1 MATTSPQQ
9 AAVNPAAA
17 SPNPAIA
24 VPPVAQPPLA
34 GPPVTRPQVSASLY
48 IGDLDPEIGESVL
61 YDLFKEIGN
70 VASIR
75 VCRDAITRVSLGY
88 AYVNFH
94 SVENAER
101 AIAVLNGTVLNKRP
115 CRIMWSR
122 RDPSI
127 RKSGV
132 GNIFIKNLSPDVDHA
147 GLYDLFSTFG
157 NIYSCKLVTG
167 KNGQS
172 KGYGFVH
179 YQTKESADTAI
190 AKMNN
195 LRLNGKEVY
204 VAPFIPKRDRPQK
217 NPDDIYTN
225 VFIKNIS
232 ESVNEE
238 KFKEFFSTFGNIT
251 SAKLAIDEEG
261 KSKGFGFVNYA
272 SHEEALACVSSVN
285 NTEFNGKVLYAARA
299 QSKNERAEQLKKKR
313 EEQANKYHGVNLYIK
328 NIDDSVDEEKLR
340 KPFSEFG
347 TITSIKI
354 MATEKGQSKGF
365 GFVCYS
371 KPEEATKALTKM
383 NNYMFEGKPLYVALA
398 QRKEQRRAQL
408 EAQHAQRN
416 NLAAR
421 MGQPGQIG
429 MTPPIPGYPPMFYPQ
444 VPASQNRYMFPGGV
458 GQPFPRNQRPLT
470 AGQPGPG
477 GFQGQ
482 AAMYAPNQPGVN
494 RGRGNHAQ
502 RPQGPRVGGPQG
514 PRVGGPQPGL
524 VGGPQGVPP
533 GAGVP
538 RKTQPAPKADSEGAD
553 SSAVTDVIFEIL
565 LKSLNGT
572 VVEQVMHKLVNT
584 LGEQELL
591 ELSKDTARLEAK
603 ANEIAEELN

>member
-9 AAVNPAAA
+9 AAVNPVAAA
-17 SPNPAIA
+17 PNTPIA
-24 VPPVAQPPLA
+24 VPPVAQAPLVPP
-34 GPPVTRPQVSASLY
+34 PTRPQVSASLY

-94 SVENAER
+94 NVDSAER

-179 YQTKESADTAI
+179 YQSKESADTAI

-217 NPDDIYTN
+217 NPEDIFTN
-225 VFIKNIS
+225 VFIKNIP
-232 ESVNEE
+232 ESVTEE
-238 KFKEFFSTFGNIT
+238 KFNSHFSQFGKIT
-251 SAKLAIDEEG
+251 SAKLAVDEEG
-261 KSKGFGFVNYA
+261 KSKGFGFVNFA
-272 SHEEALACVSSVN
+272 SHEEALACVNTVN
-285 NTEFNGKVLYAARA
+285 NTELNGKILYAARA
-299 QSKNERAEQLKKKR
+299 QSKAERAEQLKKKR

-347 TITSIKI
+347 AITSIKI

-383 NNYMFEGKPLYVALA
+383 NNFMFEGKPLYVALA

-429 MTPPIPGYPPMFYPQ
+429 MNPPMGYPPMFYPQ
-444 VPASQNRYMFPGGV
+444 VPANQSRPFMYPGQV
-458 GQPFPRNQRPLT
+458 GQPFPRNTRPYT
-470 AGQPGPG
+470 AGAQGPG
-477 GFQGQ
+477 GFQAQPSLYPNPGGQ
-482 AAMYAPNQPGVN
+482 PVN
-494 RGRGNHAQ
+494 RGRGNNQQ
-502 RPQGPRVGGPQG
+502 RVPGGPR
-514 PRVGGPQPGL
+514 
-524 VGGPQGVPP
+524 GVPP
-533 GAGVP
+533 GGPRVPPGGGVP
-538 RKTQPAPKADSEGAD
+538 QPIPAGAQQPPRKVQPAAKAPGEQEDSTA
-553 SSAVTDVIFEIL
+553 ATDVIYEHL
-565 LKSLNGT
+565 LKNYTGAIA
-572 VVEQVMHKLVNT
+572 EQVLSKLAT

-591 ELSKDTARLEAK
+591 DLSKDSARLDARV
-603 ANEIAEELN
+603 NEIVQEL

>member
-17 SPNPAIA
+17 SPNTAIA

-238 KFKEFFSTFGNIT
+238 KFKEFFSKYGNIT

-272 SHEEALACVSSVN
+272 AHEEAVACVNSVN
-285 NTEFNGKVLYAARA
+285 NTDFNGKVLYAARA
-299 QSKNERAEQLKKKR
+299 QSKSERTEQLKKKR

-429 MTPPIPGYPPMFYPQ
+429 MNPPIGYPPMFYPQ
-444 VPASQNRYMFPGGV
+444 VPASQNRYIFPGNPV

-477 GFQGQ
+477 FQPGQ
-482 AAMYAPNQPGVN
+482 PGMYPNQPGVN

-502 RPQGPRVGGPQG
+502 RGAGPRVGGGPG
-514 PRVGGPQPGL
+514 PRIGGPQPGM
-524 VGGPQGVPP
+524 VPQPVPA

-538 RKTQPAPKADSEGAD
+538 RKTQPAPKAPGESEGSDA
-553 SSAVTDVIFEIL
+553 AADVIYEHLMKTFT
-565 LKSLNGT
+565 GT
-572 VVEQVMHKLVNT
+572 IVEQVMNKLVNT

-591 ELSKDTARLEAK
+591 ELSKDPARLETK
-603 ANEIAEELN
+603 ANEIAQELN